1 MGGVEVGSGE
11 VHQLN
16 ALLITKTLTII
27 IAAAKLNS
35 TRLGWIQKH

>member
-11 VHQLN
+11 VHLLN
-16 ALLITKTLTII
+16 ALLKTKTLTII

-35 TRLGWIQKH
+35 TRLKWIQKH